1 MKKTIFSLFL
11 IEKDYKTPLT
21 DRIFLKFQ
29 KFFLNKSV
37 RVFTA
42 LLRYLYFS
50 IFRNKKKLGGNKDF
64 IGKEVEKGKDS
75 LEYNFE
81 KIKKS
86 IFVHDRML
94 NLIRPTL
101 SVESVLREKQSQKI
115 LSIGPRSESELLLL
129 AAHGFLWRNISALDL
144 FSYTPKITV
153 GDMHKMPFNDNTFDI
168 IFSGWVLA
176 YSDSLKLAM
185 KEKVRVL
192 KNNGIIAF
200 GHGYKLEGQ
209 KEKRIPNEIDEI
221 IKPIKK
227 NVRTIFFKHDID
239 NQMRKKGQRM
249 VVAVLSIK
257 K

>member
-1 MKKTIFSLFL
+1 M
-11 IEKDYKTPLT
+11 EKDYETPLI

-29 KFFLNKSV
+29 KIYLIKSI
-37 RVFTA
+37 RVFVA
-42 LLRYLYFS
+42 FVRYFYFS
-50 IFRNKKKLGGNKDF
+50 ISRSIKKLEGNRDF
-64 IGKEVEKGKDS
+64 IGKEIEKGKDS

-86 IFVHDRML
+86 ILIHDRML

-101 SVESVLREKQSQKI
+101 SIESVLREKQFQKI

-144 FSYTPKITV
+144 FSYTPKITL
-153 GDMHKMPFNDNTFDI
+153 GDMHKIPFNDNTFDI
-168 IFSGWVLA
+168 IFSGWVLG
-176 YSDSLKLAM
+176 YSDNFKLAM
-185 KEKVRVL
+185 QEKVRVL

-227 NVRTIFFKHDID
+227 NVQTIFFKHDIN
-239 NQMRKKGQRM
+239 NQMRKKGERM
-249 VVAVLSIK
+249 VISVLSIK

>member
-1 MKKTIFSLFL
+1 M
-11 IEKDYKTPLT
+11 EKDYETPLI

-29 KFFLNKSV
+29 KIYLIKSI
-37 RVFTA
+37 RVFVA
-42 LLRYLYFS
+42 FVRYFYFS
-50 IFRNKKKLGGNKDF
+50 ISRSIKKLEGNRDF
-64 IGKEVEKGKDS
+64 IGKEIEKGKDS

-86 IFVHDRML
+86 ILIHDRML

-101 SVESVLREKQSQKI
+101 SIESVLREKQFQKI

-144 FSYTPKITV
+144 FSYTPKITL
-153 GDMHKMPFNDNTFDI
+153 GDMHKIPFNDNTFDI
-168 IFSGWVLA
+168 IFSGWVLG
-176 YSDSLKLAM
+176 YSDNFKLAM
-185 KEKVRVL
+185 QEKVRVL

-227 NVRTIFFKHDID
+227 NVQTIFFKHDIN
-239 NQMRKKGQRM
+239 NQMRKKGERM
-249 VVAVLSIK
+249 VVSVLSIK

>member
-1 MKKTIFSLFL
+1 M
-11 IEKDYKTPLT
+11 EKDYETPLI

-29 KFFLNKSV
+29 KIYLIKSI
-37 RVFTA
+37 RVFVA
-42 LLRYLYFS
+42 FVRYFYFS
-50 IFRNKKKLGGNKDF
+50 ISRSIKKLEGNRDF
-64 IGKEVEKGKDS
+64 IGKEIEKGKDS

-86 IFVHDRML
+86 ILIHDRML

-101 SVESVLREKQSQKI
+101 SIESVLREKQFQKI

-129 AAHGFLWRNISALDL
+129 AAHGFSWRNISALDL
-144 FSYTPKITV
+144 FSYTPKITL
-153 GDMHKMPFNDNTFDI
+153 GDMHKIPFNDNTFDI
-168 IFSGWVLA
+168 IFSGWVLG
-176 YSDSLKLAM
+176 YSDNFKLAM
-185 KEKVRVL
+185 QEKVRVL

-227 NVRTIFFKHDID
+227 NVQTIFFKHDIN
-239 NQMRKKGQRM
+239 NQMRKKGERM
-249 VVAVLSIK
+249 VVSVLSIK

>member
-1 MKKTIFSLFL
+1 MLKLKKTIFSLFFM
-11 IEKDYKTPLT
+11 EKDNETPFI

-29 KFFLNKSV
+29 KIFLIKSI
-37 RVFTA
+37 RVFVA
-42 LLRYLYFS
+42 FLRYFYFS
-50 IFRNKKKLGGNKDF
+50 IFRNIKKFRGNKDF
-64 IGKEVEKGKDS
+64 IGHDS

-86 IFVHDRML
+86 ILIHDRML

-101 SVESVLREKQSQKI
+101 SVESVLRKKQFQKI

-144 FSYTPKITV
+144 FSYTPKITL
-153 GDMHKMPFNDNTFDI
+153 GDMHKITFNDNIFDI
-168 IFSGWVLA
+168 VFSWWVLG
-176 YSDSLKLAM
+176 YSENLKLAM
-185 KEKVRVL
+185 QEKVRVL

-209 KEKRIPNEIDEI
+209 KRIPNEIDEI

-227 NVRTIFFKHDID
+227 NVQTIFFKHEIND
-239 NQMRKKGQRM
+239 QMRKKGERM

>member
-1 MKKTIFSLFL
+1 M
-11 IEKDYKTPLT
+11 EKDYETPLI

-29 KFFLNKSV
+29 KIYLIKSI
-37 RVFTA
+37 RVFVA
-42 LLRYLYFS
+42 FVRYFYFS
-50 IFRNKKKLGGNKDF
+50 ISRSIKKLEGNKDF
-64 IGKEVEKGKDS
+64 IGKEIEKGKDS

-86 IFVHDRML
+86 ILIHDRML

-101 SVESVLREKQSQKI
+101 SIESVLREKQFQKI

-144 FSYTPKITV
+144 FSYTPKITL
-153 GDMHKMPFNDNTFDI
+153 GDMHKIPFNDNTFDI
-168 IFSGWVLA
+168 IFSGWVLG
-176 YSDSLKLAM
+176 YSDNFKLAM
-185 KEKVRVL
+185 QEKVRVL

-227 NVRTIFFKHDID
+227 NVQTIFFKHDIN
-239 NQMRKKGQRM
+239 NQMRKKGERM
-249 VVAVLSIK
+249 VVSVLSIK

>member
-1 MKKTIFSLFL
+1 M
-11 IEKDYKTPLT
+11 EKDYETPLI

-29 KFFLNKSV
+29 KIYLIKSI
-37 RVFTA
+37 RVFVA
-42 LLRYLYFS
+42 FVRYFYFS
-50 IFRNKKKLGGNKDF
+50 ISRSIKKLEGNRDF
-64 IGKEVEKGKDS
+64 IGKEIEKGKDS

-86 IFVHDRML
+86 ILIHDRML

-101 SVESVLREKQSQKI
+101 SIESVLREKQFQKI

-144 FSYTPKITV
+144 FSYTPKITLGV
-153 GDMHKMPFNDNTFDI
+153 MHKIPFNDNTFDI
-168 IFSGWVLA
+168 IFSGWVLG
-176 YSDSLKLAM
+176 YSDNFKLAM
-185 KEKVRVL
+185 QEKVRVL

-227 NVRTIFFKHDID
+227 NVQTIFFKHDIN
-239 NQMRKKGQRM
+239 NQMRKKGERM
-249 VVAVLSIK
+249 VISVLSIK